1 MTSFFRRAPG
11 IIIAATYDGSQM
23 KFYIDGTLRGT
34 TNATGTI
41 PNGGRD
47 IWVGSND
54 NWSEHFAGVIDELYI
69 YDRALS
75 EGEIQALMNPAPPVQ
90 HSLAANVV
98 GNGSVGLSP
107 SGGVY
112 AAGTPVE
119 LTAVADAGWQFSGW
133 SGDLTGADNPATI
146 TMDGDKSVTAIFT
159 EVPAE
164 QHTLTVGAVG
174 NGSVGL
180 SPSGGVYAAGT
191 RVELTAVA
199 DAGWQFSGWSGD
211 LTGADNPAYDHHG
224 RRQERDG
231 DLHRSACRAAH
242 ADGRCGG
249 QRQCGTVAIG
259 RGVRCRHAGGA
270 DGGGRCGLAVQRLVR
285 GPDGCRQ
292 PGLDHHGRRQER
304 DGHLHRSVCRAAHA
318 DGRCGGQ
325 RQCGTVAIGR
335 GVRCRHAGG
344 ADGGGRCGLAVQRLV
359 RGPDG
364 CRQPGHDHHGRRQ
377 ERDGRLHRGAGRA
390 AHADGRRGWQWQ
402 RGTVA
407 IGRGVR
413 CRHARWS

>member
-1 MTSFFRRAPG
+1 
-11 IIIAATYDGSQM
+11 M

-90 HSLAANVV
+90 HSLAASVV
-98 GNGSVGLSP
+98 GSGSVGLSP

-180 SPSGGVYAAGT
+180 SPSGGLYAAGT
-191 RVELTAVA
+191 PVELTAVA

-211 LTGADNPAYDHHG
+211 LTGADNPATITM
-224 RRQERDG
+224 DG
-231 DLHRSACRAAH
+231 DKSVTAIFTEVSAEQHTLTVGAVGSGSVGLSPSGGVYAAGTPVELTAV
-242 ADGRCGG
+242 AD
-249 QRQCGTVAIG
+249 
-259 RGVRCRHAGGA
+259 AGWQFSGWSGDLTGA
-270 DGGGRCGLAVQRLVR
+270 DNPATITMDGDKSVTAIFTEVSAEQHTLTVGAVGSGSVGLSPSGGVYAAGTPVELTAV
-285 GPDGCRQ
+285 
-292 PGLDHHGRRQER
+292 
-304 DGHLHRSVCRAAHA
+304 A
-318 DGRCGGQ
+318 D
-325 RQCGTVAIGR
+325 
-335 GVRCRHAGG
+335 AGWQFSGWSGDLTG
-344 ADGGGRCGLAVQRLV
+344 ADNPATITM
-359 RGPDG
+359 DG
-364 CRQPGHDHHGRRQ
+364 DKSV
-377 ERDGRLHRGAGRA
+377 
-390 AHADGRRGWQWQ
+390 
-402 RGTVA
+402 TA
-407 IGRGVR
+407 IFTEWRPSSTR
-413 CRHARWS
+413 